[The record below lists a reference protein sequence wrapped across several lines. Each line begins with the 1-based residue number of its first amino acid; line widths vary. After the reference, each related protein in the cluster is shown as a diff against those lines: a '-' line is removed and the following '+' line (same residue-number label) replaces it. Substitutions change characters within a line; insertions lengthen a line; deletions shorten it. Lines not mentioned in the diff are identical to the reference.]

1 MGRRDTLDS
10 APTCKTSILLWDGA
24 TPSTQPL
31 RVIRLF
37 CYGTARHPRLSP
49 YVHYA
54 YSATGRRDTLDSAPT
69 CTTPILL
76 WDGATPSTQ
85 PLRALRLFCYGTAR
99 HPRLSPYVHYAYSA
113 TGRRDTL
120 DSAPTCTTPILLW
133 DGATPSTQP
142 LRALRLFCYGTARH
156 PRLGPY
162 VHYVYSAMGR
172 RDTLDSAPTC
182 KTFILLWD
190 GATPSTQPLRV
201 KRLFCYGAARHPR
214 LSPYVHYA
222 YSATGRRDT
231 LDSAPTCTTP
241 ILLWDGA
248 TPSTQ
253 PLRAVR
259 LFCYGTARH
268 PRLSPYVHYAYSA
281 TGRRDTLDSAPTC
294 TTPILLWDGATP
306 STRPLRALRLFCYGT
321 ARHPRLSPY
330 VHYVY
335 SAMGRRDTLDSA
347 PTCATSFLLRDGA
360 TPSTRPL
367 RALRLFCYGTA
378 RHPRLSPY
386 VHYVYSAMGRR
397 DTLDSA
403 PTCTTSILLWDGATP
418 STQPLRALRLFCYG
432 TARHP
437 RLSPYVHYVYS
448 ATGRRDTLDSAPTCT
463 TSILLWDGA
472 TPSTQPLR
480 ALRLFCYGTARHPRL
495 SPYVHYVYSAMG
507 RRDTLDSAPT
517 CTTSFLLR
525 DGATP
530 STQPLRALRLF
541 CYGTARHPRLSPYV
555 RYVFSAT
562 GRRDTL
568 DSAPTCTTSI
578 LLWDGA
584 TPSTQPLRALRLFWY
599 GTARH
604 PRLSPYVSYV
614 YCR

>member
-10 APTCKTSILLWDGA
+10 APTCTTFILLWDGA
-24 TPSTQPL
+24 TASTRPLRVIRLFCYGTATPSTQPLRGYVYSLRDGATPSTRPL

-49 YVHYA
+49 YVHYV
-54 YSATGRRDTLDSAPT
+54 YSAMGRRDSLDSAPT
-69 CTTPILL
+69 CNT
-76 WDGATPSTQ
+76 S
-85 PLRALRLFCYGTAR
+85 
-99 HPRLSPYVHYAYSA
+99 
-113 TGRRDTL
+113 
-120 DSAPTCTTPILLW
+120 ILLW

-182 KTFILLWD
+182 TTFILLWD

-201 KRLFCYGAARHPR
+201 
-214 LSPYVHYA
+214 
-222 YSATGRRDT
+222 
-231 LDSAPTCTTP
+231 
-241 ILLWDGA
+241 I
-248 TPSTQ
+248 
-253 PLRAVR
+253 R

-268 PRLSPYVHYAYSA
+268 PRLSPYVHYVYSATGRRDTLDSAPTVIRLFCYGTARHPRLSPYVHYVYSA

-294 TTPILLWDGATP
+294 NTSILLWDGATP

-321 ARHPRLSPY
+321 ARHPRLGPY
-330 VHYVY
+330 VTPYAPTY

-347 PTCATSFLLRDGA
+347 PTCTTSILLWDGA

-378 RHPRLSPY
+378 RHPRLGPY

-418 STQPLRALRLFCYG
+418 STR
-432 TARHP
+432 
-437 RLSPYVHYVYS
+437 
-448 ATGRRDTLDSAPTCT
+448 
-463 TSILLWDGA
+463 
-472 TPSTQPLR
+472 
-480 ALRLFCYGTARHPRL
+480 
-495 SPYVHYVYSAMG
+495 PYVHYVYSAMG

-517 CTTSFLLR
+517 CNTSILLW

-530 STQPLRALRLF
+530 STRPLRALRLF
-541 CYGTARHPRLSPYV
+541 CYGTARHPRLGPYV
-555 RYVFSAT
+555 
-562 GRRDTL
+562 
-568 DSAPTCTTSI
+568 
-578 LLWDGA
+578 
-584 TPSTQPLRALRLFWY
+584 
-599 GTARH
+599 
-604 PRLSPYVSYV
+604 
-614 YCR
+614 